1 MIGTFAEWQPRYAE
15 QGISTFPVQDKKPA
29 VRGYL
34 KVGPDR
40 SRELAQKFAR
50 HDAFGFALG
59 RHSNI
64 AVLDVDTSDER
75 VLADALLRHGST
87 PIVVRSGSGNYQA
100 WYRYRGERRRLRPW
114 QGYPIDILGRGYVV
128 APPSAG
134 SRNSYAF
141 IQGSLDDVAAL
152 PVLRGLDVAAR
163 LIARTERA
171 ICEGRRNQAL
181 WDHCMQQAHHCGSF
195 DDLLDVA
202 GTFNKERCE
211 PPLEERS
218 CREDWD
224 L

>member
-87 PIVVRSGSGNYQA
+87 PIVVRSGSGNYKLGIGIA
-100 WYRYRGERRRLRPW
+100 VNAAAF
-114 QGYPIDILGRGYVV
+114 DLGRVTQ
-128 APPSAG
+128 S
-134 SRNSYAF
+134 
-141 IQGSLDDVAAL
+141 
-152 PVLRGLDVAAR
+152 
-163 LIARTERA
+163 
-171 ICEGRRNQAL
+171 
-181 WDHCMQQAHHCGSF
+181 
-195 DDLLDVA
+195 
-202 GTFNKERCE
+202 TFWAEAT
-211 PPLEERS
+211 
-218 CREDWD
+218 
-224 L
+224 